1 MTDGSRFW
9 DGVAERY
16 AKRPVPDEETYRRKL
31 DLAREVLTP
40 DSEVLELGCG
50 TGSTAI
56 ALAPHAKRI
65 LAADYS
71 AKMLEIAREKARAA
85 GVQNVEFQQAGV
97 DDLDLPDASV
107 DAVLAMNLL
116 HLLDDRDA
124 ALATVFRLLKPG
136 GAFVSGTAC
145 LGDMSVLIRA
155 ILPLARAVGMAPPVR
170 IFTADALAASV
181 ASAGFGIVHD
191 WRPGRNKA
199 VFIVARKP
207 G

>member
-16 AKRPVPDEETYRRKL
+16 ARRPVSDEETYRRKL